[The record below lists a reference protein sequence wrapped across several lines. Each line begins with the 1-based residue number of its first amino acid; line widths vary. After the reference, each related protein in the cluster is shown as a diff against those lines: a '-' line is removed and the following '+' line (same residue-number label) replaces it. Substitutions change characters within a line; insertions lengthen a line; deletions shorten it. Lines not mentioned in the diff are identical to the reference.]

1 MEVFVLSLVLMLL
14 VFAGMAVGRLFGR
27 SGIRGSCGSLA
38 GVDGGAGCAAC
49 RKPCS
54 KRRAGQG

>member
-1 MEVFVLSLVLMLL
+1 MEVFLLSLLMMLL
-14 VFAGMAVGRLFGR
+14 VFAGMGIGRLFGR

-38 GVDGGAGCAAC
+38 GMDGGTGCAAC

-54 KRRAGQG
+54 RRRAKQS